1 MMTRLKKATHCAPG
15 SSVREDHCGPTQATS
30 TRSTESYDMEPST
43 TASNNTAVDSV
54 WTLGVGMAA
63 WALTWKVP
71 CALVVAPDTIVW
83 SATVDPVQFAG
94 EKLANAGRTGMACGH
109 KICKC
114 CRWISGE
121 VIVQTC
127 TTEGSVGD
135 VEKGSLVRESK
146 PGQIGK
152 HKVQEFR

>member
-1 MMTRLKKATHCAPG
+1 
-15 SSVREDHCGPTQATS
+15 
-30 TRSTESYDMEPST
+30 MEPST

-54 WTLGVGMAA
+54 WTLGVGMAYGPK
-63 WALTWKVP
+63 ALTWKVP
-71 CALVVAPDTIVW
+71 CALVVAADTIGW

-114 CRWISGE
+114 CGWISGE

-127 TTEGSVGD
+127 TTESSDGD
-135 VEKGSLVRESK
+135 VVKEVSRARIKTW
-146 PGQIGK
+146 PGG
-152 HKVQEFR
+152 